1 MDVRVASAGLAV
13 VIATATTSAAV
24 PEADA
29 LLRSLIGKDEATV
42 EQSVGLP
49 DERESNGVQT
59 FLRYRSIDSWRTS
72 SRPDGFRGTSSGP
85 DAFRGRVN
93 FDCLTTLVLRDGIL
107 RAYEQNGSGC
117 R

>member
-1 MDVRVASAGLAV
+1 MYARVASTGLAV
-13 VIATATTSAAV
+13 VAIAAATALSAAV
-24 PEADA
+24 PNADA
-29 LLRSLIGKDEATV
+29 LLRSLIGKDEATI

-59 FLRYRSIDSWRTS
+59 LLRYHSFDSWRTS
-72 SRPDGFRGTSSGP
+72 SRPDGFRGR
-85 DAFRGRVN
+85 AN

-107 RAYEQNGSGC
+107 RAYEQDGSGC